1 MYFTYAFVLAALP
14 FLVLTN
20 PLPYDD
26 DTLSFLAER
35 AADAQSTYEQALYAR
50 GTSLA
55 GIYGSTLEARDVDIQ
70 TSSTGSGTTTVIN
83 GVVQPQV

>member
-1 MYFTYAFVLAALP
+1 MYFTRTLVLATLP

-26 DTLSFLAER
+26 DTLSLLAER

-50 GTSLA
+50 EVSMA
-55 GIYGSTLEARDVDIQ
+55 GIYGSRLEARGVDIQ
-70 TSSTGSGTTTVIN
+70 TESTGSGTTTIIN